1 MADSS
6 NSEVMHGRDEDAKS
20 RVAIGKP
27 RRKRIR
33 INVELDEE
41 ESRVLGLELDATG
54 ITQKAWMQGVVR
66 ASLGKR
72 GFRHAGERLFRERMV
87 HERQEFLN
95 AGLSLL
101 GRMRDEPILLP
112 AACSLVEHTRAG
124 LASMAVSDIRA
135 TLHKLVRHVAENK
148 VWCRPTRKPRTPK

>member
-6 NSEVMHGRDEDAKS
+6 HSEVMHGREEDAKS
-20 RVAIGKP
+20 PVAMAKP
-27 RRKRIR
+27 KRKRCR
-33 INVELDEE
+33 LNVELNED
-41 ESRVLGLELDATG
+41 ESRALGLELAATG
-54 ITQKAWMQGVVR
+54 ITQKAWMQALVK

-72 GFRHAGERLFRERMV
+72 GFRHAGERLFRGRMA

-101 GRMRDEPILLP
+101 GRMRVEPMLLP
-112 AACSLVEHTRAG
+112 AQCSLGEHTLAG
-124 LASMAVSDIRA
+124 LASMNVSDIRA

-148 VWCRPTRKPRTPK
+148 VWSRPSRKARTPK